1 MKEEEIKIRITD
13 ELKKDFVD
21 ICEFENTT
29 MSNKLHNF
37 IINEIKEKKVK
48 IIEVIIGELLSSM
61 GYDNITIISTPNV
74 NMVNGKLVSND
85 VEGHIMTTAT
95 WNSNLLDLVERY
107 KDKKIFLYLSGSDLP
122 NNKIRGFVI

>member
-13 ELKKDFVD
+13 EAKKDFID

-37 IINEIKEKKVK
+37 IVNEIKEKKVK
-48 IIEVIIGELLSSM
+48 TTETIVEELLSSI

-74 NMVNGKLVSND
+74 NMINGKLVSND
-85 VEGHIMTTAT
+85 VEGHIMVTAT
-95 WNSNLLDLVERY
+95 WNSTLLELVQRY
-107 KDKKIFLYLSGSDLP
+107 KDNKIFLYLNGSDLP
-122 NNKIRGFVI
+122 NKKIRGFVI